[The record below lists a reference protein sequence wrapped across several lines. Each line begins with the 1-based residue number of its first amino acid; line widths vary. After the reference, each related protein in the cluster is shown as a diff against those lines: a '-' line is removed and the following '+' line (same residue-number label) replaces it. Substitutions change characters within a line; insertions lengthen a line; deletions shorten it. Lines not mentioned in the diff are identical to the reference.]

1 MNATLRWTLPPD
13 LLVLNY
19 DDLPVTD
26 DSFLQEEV
34 TLGILNQFA
43 VKRYFDVFLFGSAP
57 PLATA

>member
-19 DDLPVTD
+19 DDLPVTE

-34 TLGILNQFA
+34 TLGIFTTFTCYE
-43 VKRYFDVFLFGSAP
+43 K
-57 PLATA
+57 